1 MTTTIPTP
9 NPQLTKVVNSFK
21 HSAALAQAL
30 PFDMAREQYAKAVQA
45 GLLRRSMLDW
55 AKFEQHLHLLEQVT
69 LGPLARRV

>member
-1 MTTTIPTP
+1 MTSSTP
-9 NPQLTKVVNSFK
+9 ELTQVVDSFK
-21 HSAALAQAL
+21 RSAALVQAL

-55 AKFEQHLHLLEQVT
+55 ARFEQQIHLLEQIT

>member
-1 MTTTIPTP
+1 MTTP
-9 NPQLTKVVNSFK
+9 NPELTQVVDSFK
-21 HSAALAQAL
+21 RSAALAQAL

-55 AKFEQHLHLLEQVT
+55 AKFEQQVHLLEQIT

>member
-1 MTTTIPTP
+1 MITPAPDMT
-9 NPQLTKVVNSFK
+9 QLVDSFK
-21 HSAALAQAL
+21 RSAALAQTL

-55 AKFEQHLHLLEQVT
+55 AKFEQQVHLWEQIT

>member
-1 MTTTIPTP
+1 MSTP
-9 NPQLTKVVNSFK
+9 IEFNKVVTSFK
-21 HSAALAQAL
+21 RSAALAQAL

-55 AKFEQHLHLLEQVT
+55 AKFEQQVHLLEQIT